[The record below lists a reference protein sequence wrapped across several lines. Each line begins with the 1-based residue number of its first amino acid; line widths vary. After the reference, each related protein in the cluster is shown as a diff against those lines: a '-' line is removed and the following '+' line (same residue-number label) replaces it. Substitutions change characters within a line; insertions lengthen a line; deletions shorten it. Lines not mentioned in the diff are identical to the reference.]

1 MARYCER
8 PECAEISSVFE
19 RDQAEWD
26 DDQENGF
33 LVDVIS
39 EKERGVSAERD
50 RADKRF
56 PVGTKPELDQR
67 ELPM

>member
-1 MARYCER
+1 MPCDCER
-8 PECAEISSVFE
+8 SECAEISPVFE

-26 DDQENGF
+26 DDQEDGF

-39 EKERGVSAERD
+39 EKERGVSAQRD

-56 PVGTKPELDQR
+56 PVWPKPELDQR
-67 ELPM
+67 ELYM